1 MIALR
6 RVTLLTPDRRGHILD
21 RQDLVIGDRDRV
33 GVLAPAGSGRSSIA
47 RLLCGVD
54 TPHSG
59 EVLSA
64 GRVSWPL
71 GYAGFLH
78 PDLTVRRNVE
88 HLSDLTGLPLDPALR
103 IACWLCGDMGIPERR
118 VSALTPGQRGL
129 VAEAC
134 GFGFPADHYVADEK
148 LLFGDEGAQARGAAL
163 LRRRLTGAGLI
174 LLSRNPNTIEQWCTR
189 IFALVRAR
197 LVPCD
202 SVNMARSVLERAG
215 AENARGG
222 KTHEHP

>member
-6 RVTLLTPDRRGHILD
+6 RVTLLTPDVQSHILND
-21 RQDLVIGDRDRV
+21 QDLVIAERDRV
-33 GVLAPAGSGRSSIA
+33 GVLAPSGSGRSSIA
-47 RLLCGVD
+47 RILCGVD

-59 EVLSA
+59 EVIST

-88 HLSDLTGLPLDPALR
+88 HLSELTGFPPEPTLR
-103 IACWLCGDMGIPERR
+103 IACWLCGDLAVTEKR
-118 VSALTPGQRGL
+118 VSSLTPGQRGL
-129 VAEAC
+129 VAQAC
-134 GFGFPADHYVADEK
+134 GVGFPADHYVADEK
-148 LLFGDEGAQARGAAL
+148 LLFGDERAMARGAAL

-189 IFALVRAR
+189 VFALVRAR
-197 LVPCD
+197 LVPCE
-202 SVNMARSVLERAG
+202 SVSVAKSVLERAQ
-215 AENARGG
+215 AENTQKG
-222 KTHEHP
+222 EDS